1 MSWLPCAPAW
11 KVVAMYLSD
20 RGLERLT
27 AGMQWFIPGTLMLAG
42 IGLWEIL
49 VRLRDTPTWLL
60 PPPSAI
66 GKSIIENWAMLLEHT
81 WVTAQS
87 ALIGFAIAFVVG
99 VGSAILVTSSRI
111 LERSLYP
118 VIIATNA
125 IPVIAIAPI
134 LLIWFGYGLTP
145 KIIVVALICFF
156 PIAVNTIDGLR
167 SVDRDM
173 VNLLRSLGASRW
185 ATFRLVRF
193 PSSLP
198 YLFSGTRIAAAVS
211 VIGALVAEWVGSS
224 AGLGYLMIRS
234 ASQFLTDR
242 VFAAIFIAALMGI
255 AMFVSISLLERWLL
269 PWRRLEQ
276 ERTE

>member
-1 MSWLPCAPAW
+1 
-11 KVVAMYLSD
+11 MYLSD
-20 RGLERLT
+20 QGTGRLT
-27 AGMQWFIPGTLMLAG
+27 AGIQWVIPGALLFAG
-42 IGLWEIL
+42 ALLWEIL
-49 VRLRDTPTWLL
+49 VRVRDTPAWLL

-66 GKSIIENWAMLLEHT
+66 GQSLVDDRSMLLEHT
-81 WVTAQS
+81 LATAQA
-87 ALIGFAIAFVVG
+87 ALIGFGIAFLIG
-99 VGSAILVTSSRI
+99 VGSAIAITSTRV

-125 IPVIAIAPI
+125 IPVIAIAPL

-167 SVDRDM
+167 SVDREM
-173 VNLLRSLGASRW
+173 VNLLRSLGAGRW

-224 AGLGYLMIRS
+224 QGLGYLMIRS

-242 VFAAIFIAALMGI
+242 VFAAIFIAALLGI
-255 AMFVSISLLERWLL
+255 AMFVAIGLLERWLL

-276 ERTE
+276 ERTP

>member
-1 MSWLPCAPAW
+1 MH
-11 KVVAMYLSD
+11 LSN
-20 RGLERLT
+20 RGLERVS
-27 AGMQWFIPGTLMLAG
+27 AGIQWIIPGMLLLAG
-42 IGLWEIL
+42 AILWEVL
-49 VRLRDTPTWLL
+49 VRLRDTPAWLL

-66 GKSIIENWAMLLEHT
+66 GQSLVNDRAMLLEHSIA
-81 WVTAQS
+81 TAQA
-87 ALIGFAIAFVVG
+87 ALVGFGIAFLVG
-99 VGSAILVTSSRI
+99 VGSAIAITSTRI

-125 IPVIAIAPI
+125 IPVIAIAPL

-167 SVDRDM
+167 SVDREM
-173 VNLLRSLGASRW
+173 VNLLRSLGAGRW

-224 AGLGYLMIRS
+224 QGLGYLMIRA

-255 AMFVSISLLERWLL
+255 TMFAAIGLLERWLL

-276 ERTE
+276 ERNLQ

>member
-1 MSWLPCAPAW
+1 MMLT
-11 KVVAMYLSD
+11 SD
-20 RGLERLT
+20 RALERLA
-27 AGMQWFIPGTLMLAG
+27 AGFQWIIPGALLVAG
-42 IGLWEIL
+42 ALLWEIL
-49 VRLRDTPTWLL
+49 VRLRDTPAWML

-66 GKSIIENWAMLLEHT
+66 GQSLFDDRSMLLEHT
-81 WVTAQS
+81 LATAQA
-87 ALIGFAIAFVVG
+87 ALIGFGIAFLVG
-99 VGSAILVTSSRI
+99 VGSAIAITSTRI

-125 IPVIAIAPI
+125 IPVIAIAPL

-167 SVDRDM
+167 SVDREM

-193 PSSLP
+193 PTSLP

-255 AMFVSISLLERWLL
+255 AMFVVISLLERWLL
-269 PWRRLEQ
+269 PWRRLDQ
-276 ERTE
+276 ERNS

>member
-1 MSWLPCAPAW
+1 MH
-11 KVVAMYLSD
+11 LSS
-20 RGLERLT
+20 G
-27 AGMQWFIPGTLMLAG
+27 GMQRLASGVQWVIPGSLLLAG
-42 IGLWEIL
+42 AMIWEIL
-49 VRLRDTPTWLL
+49 VRIRDTPAWLL

-66 GKSIIENWAMLLEHT
+66 AQSIVNDRSMLLEHSLA
-81 WVTAQS
+81 TAQA
-87 ALIGFAIAFVVG
+87 ALIGFGIAFLVG
-99 VGSAILVTSSRI
+99 VGSAIAISSTRI

-125 IPVIAIAPI
+125 IPVIAIAPL

-167 SVDRDM
+167 SVDREM
-173 VNLLRSLGASRW
+173 VNLLRSLGAGRW

-193 PSSLP
+193 PTSLP
-198 YLFSGTRIAAAVS
+198 YLFSGTRIAAAVG

-255 AMFVSISLLERWLL
+255 GMFVAIGMLERWLL

-276 ERTE
+276 ERNHS

>member
-1 MSWLPCAPAW
+1 MF
-11 KVVAMYLSD
+11 MSD
-20 RGLERLT
+20 RGLERL
-27 AGMQWFIPGTLMLAG
+27 ASGIQWAVPLALISAG
-42 IGLWEIL
+42 IAFWELI
-49 VRLRDTPTWLL
+49 VRVRETPAWLL

-66 GKSIIENWAMLLEHT
+66 GQTLIDDRALLLEHGIA
-81 WVTAQS
+81 TAQA
-87 ALIGFAIAFVVG
+87 ALIGFGIALLVG
-99 VGSAILVTSSRI
+99 IGSAIAITSTQI

-125 IPVIAIAPI
+125 IPVIAIAPL

-167 SVDRDM
+167 SVDREM
-173 VNLLRSLGASRW
+173 INLLRSLGAGRW

-193 PSSLP
+193 PTALP

-211 VIGALVAEWVGSS
+211 VIGALVGEWVGSS
-224 AGLGYLMIRS
+224 AGLGYLMVRA

-255 AMFVSISLLERWLL
+255 AMFAAISLLERWLL

-276 ERTE
+276 ERKS

>member
-1 MSWLPCAPAW
+1 MH
-11 KVVAMYLSD
+11 LSD
-20 RGLERLT
+20 RGLDRLS
-27 AGMQWFIPGTLMLAG
+27 AG
-42 IGLWEIL
+42 IQWVVPMVLLGLGLVLWEVL
-49 VRLRDTPTWLL
+49 VWIRDTPAWML

-66 GKSIIENWAMLLEHT
+66 GQSLIDDRAMLFEHSLA
-81 WVTAQS
+81 TAQA
-87 ALIGFAIAFVVG
+87 ALIGFGIAFMVG
-99 VGSAILVTSSRI
+99 VGSAIAITSTPI

-125 IPVIAIAPI
+125 IPVIAIAPL

-167 SVDRDM
+167 SVDREM

-193 PSSLP
+193 PMSLP
-198 YLFSGTRIAAAVS
+198 YVFSGTRIAAAVS

-224 AGLGYLMIRS
+224 AGLGYLMIR
-234 ASQFLTDR
+234 AGSQFLTDR
-242 VFAAIFIAALMGI
+242 VFAAIFIAAIMGI
-255 AMFVSISLLERWLL
+255 TMFVAISLLERWLL
-269 PWRRLEQ
+269 PWRRLER
-276 ERTE
+276 ERNT

>member
-1 MSWLPCAPAW
+1 MH
-11 KVVAMYLSD
+11 LSS
-20 RGLERLT
+20 RGLERIS
-27 AGMQWFIPGTLMLAG
+27 AGMQWVIPAMLLVCGAVA
-42 IGLWEIL
+42 WEVI
-49 VRLRDTPTWLL
+49 VRLRDTPAWLL

-66 GKSIIENWAMLLEHT
+66 AMSLVDDRSMLMHHALA
-81 WVTAQS
+81 TAQA
-87 ALIGFAIAFVVG
+87 ALIGFGIAFLVG
-99 VGSAILVTSSRI
+99 VGSAIAITSTRI

-125 IPVIAIAPI
+125 IPVIAIAPL

-167 SVDRDM
+167 SVDREM

-198 YLFSGTRIAAAVS
+198 FLFSGTRIAAAVS

-242 VFAAIFIAALMGI
+242 VFAAIFVAALMGI
-255 AMFVSISLLERWLL
+255 AMFVAVALLERWLL

-276 ERTE
+276 ERNS

>member
-1 MSWLPCAPAW
+1 VHLNERA
-11 KVVAMYLSD
+11 
-20 RGLERLT
+20 LERLS
-27 AGMQWFIPGTLMLAG
+27 AGVQWVVPAILLAG
-42 IGLWEIL
+42 GFLLWEVL
-49 VRLRDTPTWLL
+49 VWLRDTPAWML

-66 GKSIIENWAMLLEHT
+66 GQSLITDRAMLAEHT
-81 WVTAQS
+81 FATAQA
-87 ALIGFAIAFVVG
+87 ALIGFGIAFLVG
-99 VGSAILVTSSRI
+99 VGSAIAITSTRI

-125 IPVIAIAPI
+125 IPVIAIAP
-134 LLIWFGYGLTP
+134 LLMIWFGYGLTP

-167 SVDRDM
+167 SVDREM

-193 PSSLP
+193 PMSLP
-198 YLFSGTRIAAAVS
+198 FVFSGTRVAAAVS
-211 VIGALVAEWVGSS
+211 VIGALVGEWVGSS

-234 ASQFLTDR
+234 ASQFQTDR
-242 VFAAIFIAALMGI
+242 VFAAIAIAALMGI
-255 AMFVSISLLERWLL
+255 AMFIAISLLERWLV

-276 ERTE
+276 ERTP

>member
-1 MSWLPCAPAW
+1 MF
-11 KVVAMYLSD
+11 LSD
-20 RGLERLT
+20 RGLERL
-27 AGMQWFIPGTLMLAG
+27 AAG
-42 IGLWEIL
+42 IQWIVPAALLVAGAMIWEVL
-49 VRLRDTPTWLL
+49 VRVRDTPAWLL

-66 GKSIIENWAMLLEHT
+66 GQSLIDDRSMLLEHT
-81 WVTAQS
+81 LATAQA
-87 ALIGFAIAFVVG
+87 ALIGFGIAFLVG
-99 VGSAILVTSSRI
+99 VGSAIAITSTRI

-125 IPVIAIAPI
+125 IPVIAIAPL

-167 SVDRDM
+167 SVDREM

-185 ATFRLVRF
+185 TTFKLVRF
-193 PSSLP
+193 PTSLP

-224 AGLGYLMIRS
+224 SGLGYLMIRS

-255 AMFVSISLLERWLL
+255 AMFVAISLLERWLL

-276 ERTE
+276 ERNS

>member
-1 MSWLPCAPAW
+1 MH
-11 KVVAMYLSD
+11 LSNRGGD
-20 RGLERLT
+20 RLET
-27 AGMQWFIPGTLMLAG
+27 GIQWAFPAGMLISGAL
-42 IGLWEIL
+42 IWEVL
-49 VRLRDTPTWLL
+49 VRVRQTPAWLL

-66 GKSIIENWAMLLEHT
+66 GQSLIDDRAMLFEHAFA
-81 WVTAQS
+81 TAQA
-87 ALIGFAIAFVVG
+87 ALIGFAIAFLVG
-99 VGSAILVTSSRI
+99 VGLAIAITSTRI

-118 VIIATNA
+118 LIIATNA
-125 IPVIAIAPI
+125 IPVIAIAPL

-167 SVDRDM
+167 SVDREM
-173 VNLLRSLGASRW
+173 VSLLRSLGAGRW

-255 AMFVSISLLERWLL
+255 MMFTAISLLERWLL
-269 PWRRLEQ
+269 PWRRFEQ
-276 ERTE
+276 EGKS

>member
-1 MSWLPCAPAW
+1 MH
-11 KVVAMYLSD
+11 LSS
-20 RGLERLT
+20 RGAERLS
-27 AGMQWFIPGTLMLAG
+27 AGMQWFIPVTLLLAG
-42 IGLWEIL
+42 AGIWEIL
-49 VRLRDTPTWLL
+49 VRLRDTPAWLL

-66 GKSIIENWAMLLEHT
+66 GRSLVDDWSMLVEHT
-81 WVTAQS
+81 WATAQA
-87 ALIGFAIAFVVG
+87 ALFGFGIAFIVG
-99 VGSAILVTSSRI
+99 VTSAILITSSRV

-125 IPVIAIAPI
+125 IPVIAIAPL

-156 PIAVNTIDGLR
+156 PIAVNTVDGLR
-167 SVDRDM
+167 SVDREM
-173 VNLLRSLGASRW
+173 INLLRSLGASRW
-185 ATFRLVRF
+185 ATLRLVRF
-193 PSSLP
+193 PSALP

-255 AMFVSISLLERWLL
+255 GMFVAIGMLERWLL

-276 ERTE
+276 ERNR

>member
-1 MSWLPCAPAW
+1 MF
-11 KVVAMYLSD
+11 LSD
-20 RGLERLT
+20 RGLERLA
-27 AGMQWFIPGTLMLAG
+27 AGIQWFIPATLLFVGAL
-42 IGLWEIL
+42 IWEVV
-49 VRLRDTPTWLL
+49 VRIRETPAWLL

-66 GKSIIENWAMLLEHT
+66 ARSVVTDRSMLFEHSLA
-81 WVTAQS
+81 TAQ
-87 ALIGFAIAFVVG
+87 AAFIGFGIALVIGVASAIA
-99 VGSAILVTSSRI
+99 ITSTTA

-125 IPVIAIAPI
+125 VPVIAIAPL

-193 PSSLP
+193 PSALP
-198 YLFSGTRIAAAVS
+198 FLFSGTRIAAAVS

-224 AGLGYLMIRS
+224 AGLGYLMIR
-234 ASQFLTDR
+234 AGSQFLTDR

-255 AMFVSISLLERWLL
+255 AMFLAVSLLERWLL
-269 PWRRLEQ
+269 PWRRLEK
-276 ERTE
+276 ERTP